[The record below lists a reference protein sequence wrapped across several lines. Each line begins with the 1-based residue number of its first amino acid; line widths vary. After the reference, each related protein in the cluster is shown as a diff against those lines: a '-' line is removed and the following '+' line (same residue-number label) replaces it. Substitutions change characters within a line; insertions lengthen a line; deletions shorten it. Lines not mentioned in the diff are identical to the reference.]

1 MICLLQ
7 AYWGRPRRLSPTP
20 FQSLCALFR
29 LNKTLQHPH
38 FVLKDAW
45 NFVTIV
51 TAKRVAFN
59 PAFYLHFFKMD
70 GISNTLH
77 STFTTDW
84 FCTSSCCYTLQ
95 PEAVSKTSFL
105 FFISFLQERNR
116 SSVSLRDATE
126 DLQTAATERNTC
138 TFTRRTSHI
147 SAKCATSLT
156 HIPAL
161 YENTWR

>member
-29 LNKTLQHPH
+29 LNKTSQHPH

-59 PAFYLHFFKMD
+59 PAFYLHFWNGWHQQYSALNFY
-70 GISNTLH
+70 NRLVLH
-77 STFTTDW
+77 KLLLLH
-84 FCTSSCCYTLQ
+84 TSAWGSL
-95 PEAVSKTSFL
+95 KKSFL

>member
-7 AYWGRPRRLSPTP
+7 AYWGRPRRLFPTP

-59 PAFYLHFFKMD
+59 PAFYLHFLNGWHQQYSALNFY
-70 GISNTLH
+70 NRLVLH
-77 STFTTDW
+77 K
-84 FCTSSCCYTLQ
+84 LL
-95 PEAVSKTSFL
+95 L